1 MALSVTPLARSL
13 IAVAMA
19 LGTVTLVRADDGA
32 SDGEDRPSVTA
43 PAPSRSAPPPVV
55 IDRPADHEDEL
66 GGGDRSAHELRD
78 DADDDVVGRHQSD
91 EDGGDLDDTDDDG
104 ESD

>member
-19 LGTVTLVRADDGA
+19 LGTVTVVHADDAA
-32 SDGEDRPSVTA
+32 SDGEDHSTVAAPPSARP
-43 PAPSRSAPPPVV
+43 APPPVV
-55 IDRPADHEDEL
+55 IDRPVDHENEL
-66 GGGDRSAHELRD
+66 DGGDRSAREPRD
-78 DADDDVVGRHQSD
+78 DGDDDVAVGGHQS
-91 EDGGDLDDTDDDG
+91 EDDGDLDGADDDG